1 MPKNMK
7 TILVP
12 MDSSEPAERA
22 FSLAAEIASHTGA
35 KMILLFA
42 IDPEKLEVP
51 TYAVGI
57 GDLSPDTEPA
67 KESARRYLED
77 KKKTLPPDTECEII
91 VREGRA
97 EQVIEDLLQEKQI
110 DLVIMGNSGKGTIS
124 SFVTGSVSYYTIHHA
139 KCPVLIVK

>member
-1 MPKNMK
+1 MPDLK

-12 MDSSEPAERA
+12 MDSSKPAERA

-42 IDPEKLEVP
+42 IDPEKLDVP

-57 GDLSPDTEPA
+57 GDLTPDTAPA
-67 KESARRYLED
+67 KESASRYLEE
-77 KKKTLPPDTECEII
+77 KKKALPPSVPCETI
-91 VREGRA
+91 VQEGRA
-97 EQVIEDLLQEKQI
+97 EKVIEDLIQDKKI
-110 DLVIMGNSGKGTIS
+110 DLIVMGNSGKGTIS

-139 KCPVLIVK
+139 LCPVLIVK